1 MDQLGCIV
9 STPHVL
15 STESACNRRLRWAS
29 LNISA
34 SLNLGYGKKLGGW
47 VCVRGSLRAA
57 GLKQKKEKYEQKREI
72 YREQCEAFNLKIQ
85 KIIEKHKS
93 ALVRLKS
100 QLVWQDA
107 YGEPQFD
114 KWISEQGNFV
124 TKYIE
129 PTLDKDERAIFDVAI
144 GMIYADIDSAVD
156 LATKKYSFSKDVSQ
170 MTPWEFESF
179 CADELRTSGW
189 ECRVTS
195 QSHDQGVDVIAE
207 QKGVRVVVQCKLYSK
222 PVGNKAV
229 QEAAVAKD
237 FEDATHAAV
246 VTNNRYTAAA
256 EQLAHKNNVLLLHY
270 LDLRELHTKIF
281 QGR

>member
-1 MDQLGCIV
+1 LAATSVGLRIFFPSLASSAVQIFIV
-9 STPHVL
+9 LAVIYLLLLIP
-15 STESACNRRLRWAS
+15 
-29 LNISA
+29 I
-34 SLNLGYGKKLGGW
+34 
-47 VCVRGSLRAA
+47 SLRAA
-57 GLKQKKEKYEQKREI
+57 GLKQKKEKYEQERDI

-85 KIIEKHKS
+85 KVIEKHKS

-124 TKYIE
+124 TKYIA
-129 PTLDKDERAIFDVAI
+129 PSLDKDERAIFDVAI
-144 GMIYADIDSAVD
+144 GMIFADIDSAVD
-156 LATKKYSFSKDVSQ
+156 LATKKHSFSKDVSQ

-179 CADELRTSGW
+179 CADVLRTSGW

-207 QKGVRVVVQCKLYSK
+207 LKEARVVIQCKLYSR

-229 QEAAVAKD
+229 QEAVAAKA
-237 FEDATHAAV
+237 FENATHAAV
-246 VTNNRYTAAA
+246 VTNNRYTPAA

-270 LDLRELHTKIF
+270 RDLRELDTKIF
-281 QGR
+281 QGRGNTAQPVGSPEFRR